1 MAYQNVFRRYEIKY
15 VLTAEQKQAVLD
27 AIAPHMQR
35 DKYGRTTICNLY
47 FDTDNYRIIRRS
59 MEKPLYKE
67 KLRLRSY
74 GRATEDG
81 TVFAEIKKKFKSVVY
96 KRRIGLTERDA
107 MDWLCRG
114 GALPSD
120 TQIGREIEAF
130 RAFYGELS
138 PKVFLSY
145 EREAYYMKDGTD
157 FRVTFD
163 ENILCRRDRLVL
175 TEAAEGDRILPEGLT
190 LMELK
195 CSGGIPLF
203 LTAVLSQN
211 KIFKASFSKYGTA
224 YSTLIFPNL
233 KEQTEHELVS
243 GNL

>member
-15 VLTAEQKQAVLD
+15 LLNAAQKEAVLA

-47 FDTDNYRIIRRS
+47 FDTENYRLIRRS
-59 MEKPLYKE
+59 LEKPLYKE

-96 KRRIGLTERDA
+96 KRRIGLPNSEA
-107 MDWLCRG
+107 MAWLCQNG
-114 GALPSD
+114 PLPRD

-130 RAFYGELS
+130 REFYGELT

-145 EREAYYMKDGTD
+145 EREAYYMKDGSD

-163 ENILCRRDRLVL
+163 ENVLCRRDRLSL
-175 TEAAEGDRILPEGLT
+175 TEAADGDRILPEGLT

-203 LTAVLSQN
+203 LTSVLSEH

-224 YSTLIFPNL
+224 YSTLIFPEV
-233 KEQTEHELVS
+233 KEQKQYEFVS